1 MDKAYGQLSS
11 LSNYSFK
18 KVANILSLGIQ
29 AIPPSIVPANVCTE
43 AYYTRKKRQTIRQ

>member
-1 MDKAYGQLSS
+1 MRMIVRNSIS
-11 LSNYSFK
+11 TT
-18 KVANILSLGIQ
+18 VANILSLGIQ